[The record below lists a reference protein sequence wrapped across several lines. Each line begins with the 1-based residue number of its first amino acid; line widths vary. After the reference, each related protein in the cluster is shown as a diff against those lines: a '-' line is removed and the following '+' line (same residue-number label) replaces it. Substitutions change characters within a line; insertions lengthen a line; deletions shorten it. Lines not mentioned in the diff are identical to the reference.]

1 MSVSSAIARLR
12 LRLRCERGFT
22 VIEMLVASVIG
33 VVVLLVLLN
42 LLDATQTA
50 TSRISARVDGTQRGR
65 TAMEQVTQRLRS
77 QTCVGALT
85 PIVIGDTTSPTDANS
100 VTFYSDLGN
109 STDFVPEKRRIYVSG
124 TDLRERVTPGT
135 GNPPNT
141 TFTAT
146 PKDRIIMQGIKP
158 VTQGTTTLP
167 YFRYYAFDDATP
179 PQPTIL
185 LTTPLV
191 PADSSRI
198 VQVTIAFR
206 ASSGKEDRVDTNFV
220 NAVYSRAGNPG
231 AAKQADRGPQCT

>member
-146 PKDRIIMQGIKP
+146 AKDRIIMQGVKP
-158 VTQGTTTLP
+158 VTQGATTLP
-167 YFRYYAFDDATP
+167 YFRYYAFDDAAP
-179 PQPTIL
+179 PQPTIQ
-185 LTTPLV
+185 LTTPLAS
-191 PADSSRI
+191 ADSSRI

-220 NAVYSRAGNPG
+220 NSVYSRAANPG
-231 AAKQADRGPQCT
+231 AAKQADRGPQCS